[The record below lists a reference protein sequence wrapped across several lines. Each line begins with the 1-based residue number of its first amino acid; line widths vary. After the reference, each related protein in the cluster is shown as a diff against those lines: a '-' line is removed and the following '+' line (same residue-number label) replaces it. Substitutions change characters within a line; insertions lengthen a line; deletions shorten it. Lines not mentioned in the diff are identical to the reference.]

1 MPEFNPTA
9 TPFPHRS
16 PPPDPLS
23 LCPRAA
29 QAIADLQVQKLYL
42 LFGIL
47 MSVDGFSDAALLREV
62 GHNAS
67 QLLSDAAMLY
77 RQAIAQTREGRP

>member
-1 MPEFNPTA
+1 MADFNPA
-9 TPFPHRS
+9 AISFPLPGSPSEKLALRS
-16 PPPDPLS
+16 HV
-23 LCPRAA
+23 A
-29 QAIADLQVQKLYL
+29 QAMADLQVQKLHL

-67 QLLSDAAMLY
+67 QLLSDAAGLY
-77 RQAIAQTREGRP
+77 RQAITQVREGRT